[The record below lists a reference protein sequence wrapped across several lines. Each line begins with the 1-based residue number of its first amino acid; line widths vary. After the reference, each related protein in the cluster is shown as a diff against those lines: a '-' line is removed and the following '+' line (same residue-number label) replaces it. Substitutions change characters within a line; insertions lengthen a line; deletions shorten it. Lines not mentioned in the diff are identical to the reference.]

1 MVSVRVRGRGEGR
14 VSNVVRTGRREAIE
28 TRFRR
33 IERRRR
39 RRAKSFLEV
48 MMMMCDSIYSYSSSR
63 ILRFIIIDY
72 IDTD

>member
-14 VSNVVRTGRREAIE
+14 VSNVVRTDHREAIE

-39 RRAKSFLEV
+39 RRAKRFLEV
-48 MMMMCDSIYSYSSSR
+48 MMMMMMCNR
-63 ILRFIIIDY
+63 VFIVIVVVGF
-72 IDTD
+72 

>member
-14 VSNVVRTGRREAIE
+14 VSIVVRTDHREAIE

-39 RRAKSFLEV
+39 RRRAKSFLEV
-48 MMMMCDSIYSYSSSR
+48 MMMMMMCNR
-63 ILRFIIIDY
+63 VFIVIVVVGF
-72 IDTD
+72 

>member
-14 VSNVVRTGRREAIE
+14 VSNVVRTDHREAIE

-48 MMMMCDSIYSYSSSR
+48 MMMMTMCNR
-63 ILRFIIIDY
+63 VFIVIVVVGF
-72 IDTD
+72 

>member
-14 VSNVVRTGRREAIE
+14 VSNVVRTDDREAIE

-48 MMMMCDSIYSYSSSR
+48 MMMMMMCNR
-63 ILRFIIIDY
+63 VFIVIVVVGF
-72 IDTD
+72 

>member
-14 VSNVVRTGRREAIE
+14 VSNVVRTDLREAIE

-48 MMMMCDSIYSYSSSR
+48 MVMMMMCNR
-63 ILRFIIIDY
+63 VFIVIVVAGF
-72 IDTD
+72 

>member
-14 VSNVVRTGRREAIE
+14 VSNVVRTDHREAFE

-48 MMMMCDSIYSYSSSR
+48 MMMMMMCNR
-63 ILRFIIIDY
+63 VFIVIVVVGF
-72 IDTD
+72 

>member
-14 VSNVVRTGRREAIE
+14 VSNVVRTDHREAIE

-48 MMMMCDSIYSYSSSR
+48 MMMMMCNR
-63 ILRFIIIDY
+63 VFIVIVVVGF
-72 IDTD
+72 

>member
-14 VSNVVRTGRREAIE
+14 VSNVVRTDHREAIE

-48 MMMMCDSIYSYSSSR
+48 MMMMMMCNR
-63 ILRFIIIDY
+63 VFIVIVVVGF
-72 IDTD
+72 

>member
-14 VSNVVRTGRREAIE
+14 VSNVVRTDHREAIE

-39 RRAKSFLEV
+39 RAKSFLEV
-48 MMMMCDSIYSYSSSR
+48 MMMMMMCNR
-63 ILRFIIIDY
+63 VFIVIVVVGF
-72 IDTD
+72 

>member
-14 VSNVVRTGRREAIE
+14 VSIVVRTDHREAIE

-39 RRAKSFLEV
+39 RAKSFLEV
-48 MMMMCDSIYSYSSSR
+48 MMMMMCNR
-63 ILRFIIIDY
+63 VFIVIVVVGF
-72 IDTD
+72 

>member
-14 VSNVVRTGRREAIE
+14 VSNVVRTDHREAIE

-48 MMMMCDSIYSYSSSR
+48 MMMMMMCNR
-63 ILRFIIIDY
+63 LFIVIVVVGF
-72 IDTD
+72 

>member
-14 VSNVVRTGRREAIE
+14 VSNVVRTDHREAIE

-39 RRAKSFLEV
+39 RRRAKSFLEV
-48 MMMMCDSIYSYSSSR
+48 MMMMMCNR
-63 ILRFIIIDY
+63 VFIVIVVVGF
-72 IDTD
+72 

>member
-14 VSNVVRTGRREAIE
+14 VSNVVRTDDREAIE

-48 MMMMCDSIYSYSSSR
+48 MMMMMCNR
-63 ILRFIIIDY
+63 VFIVIVVVGF
-72 IDTD
+72 

>member
-14 VSNVVRTGRREAIE
+14 VSNVVRTDHRGAIE

-48 MMMMCDSIYSYSSSR
+48 MMMMMCNR
-63 ILRFIIIDY
+63 VFIVIVVVGF
-72 IDTD
+72 